1 MACLFTQ
8 FIQKPERKHDDAL
21 HTDEW
26 THRKP
31 EAVFYDSGQSYGKR
45 GREVAEALYDHASCY
60 EQDIA
65 QAMKD
70 FHTEQYPSTD
80 LMQYFSLSNKR
91 LETAI
96 KSKVLSAHPTVHV
109 EEKILYA
116 VLELQMMKDLTV
128 EEFTSFVKQIARQY
142 ETGWGKKL
150 EYHDIKAKNSDVVS
164 IRLYHDNIN
173 FFTGEA
179 FEKQVKRARTRRA
192 SRSSPER

>member
-1 MACLFTQ
+1 MMMHC
-8 FIQKPERKHDDAL
+8 IPM
-21 HTDEW
+21 
-26 THRKP
+26 
-31 EAVFYDSGQSYGKR
+31 SGLIENPKLYSTIRVSLMEKEG
-45 GREVAEALYDHASCY
+45 GEVAEALYDYAACY

-80 LMQYFSLSNKR
+80 LMQYFSLPNKR

-96 KSKVLSAHPTVHV
+96 RSKVLSAHPTVHA
-109 EEKILYA
+109 EGKILYA
-116 VLELQMMKDLTV
+116 VLELQMAKDLTV

-142 ETGWGKKL
+142 ETGWGEKL

-164 IRLYHDNIN
+164 IRLYHDDIK

-179 FEKQVKRARTRRA
+179 FEKQVKRARTRRV
-192 SRSSPER
+192 SRNSPER